1 MTGGFRRGGAVL
13 YVVVAIV
20 AAVLT
25 VAAMA
30 LYSNIAT
37 RKAEAT
43 QTVFKVTEI
52 DETTIDPAEWG
63 KNYPRQYDS
72 YKRTVDTER
81 TRYGGSEAID
91 KLDLRPEWKTLWDG
105 YAFAIDFREER
116 GHAYMLHDQRETRR
130 VTERQQPG
138 ACLHCHASVVDAY
151 REVGMKEGAPGA
163 LTDPLLSA
171 AGQAQLF
178 KGFEAVCAMPYDEA
192 TSLVEHPVTCLDCH
206 DPSSMQL
213 RVTRP
218 GFLNGIRV
226 LAESNDPLPHLPSV
240 ERWRTGLR
248 ERPYDPN
255 LDASRQEM
263 RSMVC
268 SQCHVEYYF
277 KGEGKLLTYPWHKG
291 LKIDDIQAY
300 YDEIGFKDWT
310 HAVTGAPMLKAQH
323 PEFELWSQGVH
334 ARSGV
339 SCADCHMPYIR
350 EGAIKVSSHHVRSP
364 MLNVARSCQTCHRY
378 DESEILARVEAI
390 QSRTESLLKRGETAV
405 MALVG
410 AIETAIK
417 AGASDAD
424 LEEARR
430 MHRLSQFRLDFVYAE
445 NSMGFHAPQEA
456 ARILAEAIDFARQG
470 EIAAIKATPGGATR
484 VSSIEPVNPIR

>member
-1 MTGGFRRGGAVL
+1 MTRRTRRGGAVL

-43 QTVFKVTEI
+43 QTVFKVTELT
-52 DETTIDPAEWG
+52 EATVDPAEWG

-72 YKRTVDTER
+72 YKRTVDVER
-81 TRYGGSEAID
+81 TRYGGSEAFD
-91 KLDLRPEWKTLWDG
+91 KLEAHPAWKTLWDG
-105 YAFAIDFREER
+105 YAFSIDFREER
-116 GHAYMLHDQRETRR
+116 GHAYMLQDQRETRR

-151 REVGMKEGAPGA
+151 REVGMNEGAPGA
-163 LTDPLLSA
+163 LTDPLLSE

-178 KGFEAVCAMPYDEA
+178 KGFETVCAMPYDEA

-226 LAESNDPLPHLPSV
+226 LAESSDPLPHLPSV
-240 ERWRTGLR
+240 ERWRTGSR

-291 LKIDDIQAY
+291 VKIDDIQAY

-378 DESEILARVEAI
+378 EESEIVARVEAI
-390 QSRTESLLKRGETAV
+390 QARTQALLDRGEQAV
-405 MALVG
+405 LALVG
-410 AIETAIK
+410 AIAEAQK

-424 LEEARR
+424 LEEPRR

-445 NSMGFHAPQEA
+445 NSLGFHAPQEA

-470 EIAAIKATPGGATR
+470 EIAAIKSTPGGTAR
-484 VSSIEPVNPIR
+484 VSLIEPVNPIR